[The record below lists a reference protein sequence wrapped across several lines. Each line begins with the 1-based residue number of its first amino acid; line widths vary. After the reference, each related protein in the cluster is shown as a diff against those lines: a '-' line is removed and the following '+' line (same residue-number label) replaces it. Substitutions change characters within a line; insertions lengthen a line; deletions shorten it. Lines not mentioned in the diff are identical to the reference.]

1 MKQLKL
7 IAIFFLLFTYF
18 SKSESFM
25 PARIL
30 NPEPGH
36 AISETKIDMALSFAF
51 TILDSKQYISAKER
65 DSVSSHLY
73 EMNEKPELMRVANLT
88 NAENLLFVKVNVL
101 GNIIRADI
109 DIINFADTT
118 KRSRGFG
125 YALVR
130 YYDNETG
137 DLIYDPALL
146 TSIQRALAIA
156 MNDSL
161 LFVDSTKGFNVRPLP
176 TLVIGSIYYV
186 DYEAFKDW
194 EIMRNH
200 VVSSYSAVESIFE
213 AAYKS
218 DKYVVYDLATRDSV
232 YTKFKLYGIENY
244 AAPSE
249 HELDAL
255 YKVGVDYFITG
266 SLERQ
271 EKGAKVMMSLYAI
284 RNRGLLLIEEV
295 EGILNN
301 DKLSELQ
308 VLVRKLTRELLE

>member
-1 MKQLKL
+1 
-7 IAIFFLLFTYF
+7 
-18 SKSESFM
+18 M
-25 PARIL
+25 PARII

-65 DSVSSHLY
+65 DSISSHLY
-73 EMNEKPELMRVANLT
+73 EMNENPELMKVAKLSD
-88 NAENLLFVKVNVL
+88 AKNLLFAKVNVL

-109 DIINFADTT
+109 DIINVADTT

-130 YYDNETG
+130 YFDKETG

-146 TSIQRALAIA
+146 TSIQRALAVA

-161 LFVDSTKGFNVRPLP
+161 LFVDSIKGFNVRPLP

-186 DYEAFKDW
+186 DYESFKDW
-194 EIMRNH
+194 EIIRNH

-213 AAYKS
+213 AANKS
-218 DKYVVYDLATRDSV
+218 EKYVVYDLATRDSV
-232 YTKFKLYGIENY
+232 YSKFKLYGIENY

-249 HELDAL
+249 HELNAL

-266 SLERQ
+266 SLERTD
-271 EKGAKVMMSLYAI
+271 EGAKVMMSLFGI
-284 RNRGLLLIEEV
+284 RQRGLLLIEEV
-295 EGILNN
+295 EGILKN

-308 VLVRKLTRELLE
+308 QLVRKLTRELIE